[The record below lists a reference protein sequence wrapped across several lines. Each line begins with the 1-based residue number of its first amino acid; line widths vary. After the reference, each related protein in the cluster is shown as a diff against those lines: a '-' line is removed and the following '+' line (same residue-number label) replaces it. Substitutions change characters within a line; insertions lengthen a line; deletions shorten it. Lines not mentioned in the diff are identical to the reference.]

1 MNYQTGEMI
10 ELGDYVE
17 LSGDM
22 TGVVVV
28 IVENSQYSKPYPKEE
43 WDYLESGLLI
53 LSDQA
58 GLVHFPQM
66 SEEIKLISKTTYY

>member
-1 MNYQTGEMI
+1 MNYQTGEMV

-28 IVENSQYSKPYPKEE
+28 IVEDLQYSKSYPKEE
-43 WDYLESGLLI
+43 
-53 LSDQA
+53 
-58 GLVHFPQM
+58 
-66 SEEIKLISKTTYY
+66 

>member
-10 ELGDYVE
+10 ELCDYVE

-28 IVENSQYSKPYPKEE
+28 IVEESQYSKSYPKEE
-43 WDYLESGLLI
+43 WNYLKSGLLI
-53 LSDQA
+53 LADQA
-58 GLVHFPQM
+58 GLVHVPHL
-66 SEEIKLISKTTYY
+66 SEDIKLISKTTYY

>member
-1 MNYQTGEMI
+1 MNYHTGEMI
-10 ELGDYVE
+10 ELGDHVE

-28 IVENSQYSKPYPKEE
+28 IVENSQYSKSYPKEE

-58 GLVHFPQM
+58 GLVHVPHV
-66 SEEIKLISKTTYY
+66 SEEIKLISKDGTL

>member
-1 MNYQTGEMI
+1 MNYQTGETI

-22 TGVVVV
+22 TGVIVVV
-28 IVENSQYSKPYPKEE
+28 VEDAQYSKSYQKEE
-43 WDYLESGLLI
+43 WDYLERGLLV

-58 GLVHFPQM
+58 GLVHVPHV
-66 SEEIKLISKTTYY
+66 SEEIKLISKDDTL